1 MKPAMKLIATLIFP
15 IILLLGVVATA
26 SANPFPDGNA
36 QNGQK
41 IFEKYDCNRCHNSIM
56 GGDGNKI
63 FTRFDRKRNSP
74 AGLIEQIGMCSG
86 NVNAHFTPKETQDL
100 ASYLNIFYKFK

>member
-1 MKPAMKLIATLIFP
+1 MKLAMKMTTTLMLSTFALLSAAT
-15 IILLLGVVATA
+15 TA

-36 QNGQK
+36 QAGQK
-41 IFEKYDCNRCHNSIM
+41 LFEKYDCNRCHNSIM

-74 AGLIEQIGMCSG
+74 AGLIEQIDMCSG
-86 NVNAHFTPKETQDL
+86 NVNAHFSKQETQNL
-100 ASYLNIFYKFK
+100 AAYLNIFYKFK

>member
-1 MKPAMKLIATLIFP
+1 MKLTATLLFPAM
-15 IILLLGVVATA
+15 LLLGVAATA

-41 IFEKYDCNRCHNSIM
+41 LFEKYDCNQCHNSIM

-63 FTRFDRKRNSP
+63 FTRFDRKRNTP
-74 AGLIEQIGMCSG
+74 EGLLEQINMCSG
-86 NVNAHFTPKETQDL
+86 NVNAHFSPKEAQDI
-100 ASYLNIFYKFK
+100 AAYLNIFYKFK

>member
-1 MKPAMKLIATLIFP
+1 MKPIMTMIFP
-15 IILLLGVVATA
+15 IALLIGAAATA
-26 SANPFPDGNA
+26 LANPFPDGNA

-41 IFEKYDCNRCHNSIM
+41 LFEKYDCNQCHNKIM

-74 AGLIEQIGMCSG
+74 EGLIEQIGICSG
-86 NVNAHFTPKETQDL
+86 NVSAHFSPQETQDL
-100 ASYLNIFYKFK
+100 AAYLNIFYKFK